1 MRRQLQKTIYDD
13 YRNAQRLSFAWK
25 RDTFDEHFSDRSFA
39 SVSVAFVFSLSCVS
53 QALYSRFQAFR
64 RLCYRLV
71 RWHFLLGIAATVFEA
86 GAYLGYSESRPTRP
100 HVSGRLVRF
109 RYASV

>member
-39 SVSVAFVFSLSCVS
+39 SVSVAFVFSLSSVS
-53 QALYSRFQAFR
+53 QASYSRFQVFHKI
-64 RLCYRLV
+64 CCRLV
-71 RWHFLLGIAATVFEA
+71 CRCSSLVIAAVVFEA
-86 GAYLGYSESRPTRP
+86 GAYLRYSESRPARP
-100 HVSGRLVRF
+100 RVSERLVRF
-109 RYASV
+109 C